1 MRLIATAHGIV
12 PAAAAAPN
20 PARRSWLKRLG
31 AVLGG
36 AALARPALAGPTQVT
51 GQEPYLGEIMLV
63 GWNFATQGWMICD
76 GTLLPISQYQAL
88 FQLLGTTY
96 GGNGTTTFALPDLR
110 GRAPKHTGQGT
121 GLSNYARGV
130 QGGGEGLTL
139 ITSIMPTHSHTVNAS
154 TGPATSSSPIGA
166 VPAVPSGTDV
176 NGETVPVLAYTGP
189 STGTEA
195 AGALA
200 NTGSSQAINLRSGQ
214 LAMNYQIAVQGIYP
228 TPQ

>member
-51 GQEPYLGEIMLV
+51 GQNPFIGEIMLV
-63 GWNFATQGWMICD
+63 GWNFATPGWMICD
-76 GTLLPISQYQAL
+76 GTLLPISGYQAL
-88 FQLLGTTY
+88 FSLIGTTY
-96 GGNGTTTFALPDLR
+96 GGNGTTNFALPDLR
-110 GRAPKHTGQGT
+110 GRAPKHIGQGP
-121 GLSNYARGV
+121 GLSNYVRGV
-130 QGGGEGLTL
+130 RGGSEGLTL
-139 ITSIMPTHSHTVNAS
+139 ITSIMPTHNHTVNAS
-154 TGPATSSSPIGA
+154 TSPATSSSPIGA

-176 NGETVPVLAYTGP
+176 NGETVPVLAYTSP
-189 STGTEA
+189 NTGTEA

-200 NTGSSQAINLRSGQ
+200 NTGSGQAITLRSGQ
-214 LAMNYQIAVQGIYP
+214 LAMNYQIAVFGIYP
-228 TPQ
+228 SAQ

>member
-31 AVLGG
+31 AVLGA

-51 GQEPYLGEIMLV
+51 GTEPFLGEIMLV
-63 GWNFATQGWMICD
+63 GWNFATENWMICN
-76 GTLLPISQYQAL
+76 GAILQISQYPAL
-88 FQLLGTTY
+88 YQLIGTTY

-110 GRAPKHTGQGT
+110 GRAPKHTGQGA
-121 GLSNYARGV
+121 GLSTYVRGQ
-130 QGGGEGLTL
+130 QGGSEGLTL
-139 ITSIMPTHSHTVNAS
+139 TTATMRAHGHAVNVSTS
-154 TGPATSSSPIGA
+154 PATSSSPVGA

-176 NGETVPVLAYTGP
+176 NGETVPVLAYADAGS

-195 AGALA
+195 AL
-200 NTGSSQAINLRSGQ
+200 GSAGSDQAVNLRSGQ
-214 LAMNYQIAVQGIYP
+214 LALNYQICVAGIYP
-228 TPQ
+228 S

>member
-1 MRLIATAHGIV
+1 MRLIATAHGII

-31 AVLGG
+31 AVLGA

-51 GQEPYLGEIMLV
+51 GSEPFLGEIMLV
-63 GWNFATQGWMICD
+63 GWTFATENWMFCNGAI
-76 GTLLPISQYQAL
+76 LQISQYQAL
-88 FQLLGTTY
+88 FQLIGNTY

-121 GLSNYARGV
+121 GLSTYVRGQ
-130 QGGGEGLTL
+130 QGGSEGLTL
-139 ITSIMPTHSHTVNAS
+139 TTTTLPAHSHAVNVS
-154 TGPATSSSPIGA
+154 TSPATSSSPVGA

-176 NGETVPVLAYTGP
+176 NGEAVPVLAYAATGS

-195 AGALA
+195 ALSS
-200 NTGSSQAINLRSGQ
+200 TGSDQAINLRAGQ
-214 LAMNYQIAVQGIYP
+214 LALNYQICVQGTVP
-228 TPQ
+228 TA